1 MNRNEIKHKQLK
13 DVSEKFNDTELAFEY
28 EMGVKYQKDLMR
40 HHDELKK
47 RKEKKEG
54 ESSK

>member
-1 MNRNEIKHKQLK
+1 MDRKELKHKQLN
-13 DVSEKFNDTELAFEY
+13 DLSEKFNDTELAFEY
-28 EMGVKYQKDLMR
+28 EMGVQYQKDLMR
-40 HHDELKK
+40 HHEQMQK

>member
-1 MNRNEIKHKQLK
+1 MERKELTHKQLK
-13 DVSEKFNDTELAFEY
+13 DISDKFNDTELAFEY
-28 EMGVKYQKDLMR
+28 EMGVQYQKDLMR
-40 HHDELKK
+40 HHEQLQK

>member
-1 MNRNEIKHKQLK
+1 MDRKELKHKQMNDL
-13 DVSEKFNDTELAFEY
+13 SEKFNDTELAFEY
-28 EMGVKYQKDLMR
+28 EMGVKYQKELMK

-54 ESSK
+54 ESS

>member
-1 MNRNEIKHKQLK
+1 MERKNLSHKQLK
-13 DVSEKFNDTELAFEY
+13 AISDKFNDTELAFEY
-28 EMGVKYQKDLMR
+28 EMGVQYQKDLMK
-40 HHDELKK
+40 HHEQLQK